1 MRVPRDIRD
10 VVGRTHLSRSLKTD
24 SLTVANRLAARF
36 ALEAAET
43 FDLARQQPSAKLLG
57 DVATNPRVS
66 PSINFAELCA
76 RYLDDPTAS
85 RSVKSL
91 HAYRSSLSML
101 IELVGA
107 TTPACS
113 IDRAVC
119 RDVMGILKV
128 LPRNARK
135 RWRNVSLRD
144 VAREAVV
151 CGREAMSAANVNEHM
166 NKLSTV
172 LNWGIR
178 EDLCHTN
185 PAKGLRLPQVQ
196 SAKDRRRAFNG
207 DQLLRIFDAPL
218 YRGCVD
224 DERGYAVTGDQ
235 RPRRSRFWVPLL
247 GLFAGLRLN
256 EACQLLVDD
265 IRDDRG
271 VLCIHISTDGN
282 AKVLKTAASSR
293 VVPVH
298 PELIAIG
305 IADCV
310 ELARSTGQV
319 RLFDEIKLDS
329 FGMHSGRFSR
339 WFARFLATCGAAAP
353 RTCFH
358 SFRHS
363 FRDALSNGGVE
374 REVALALGG
383 WAFNFSQQALAAQM
397 RVMISH
403 YNNELSRFNTSYGQA
418 ERMRWSEVVDAFVDN
433 DSTKISWTV
442 NLKAELVRAKALA
455 ENTGNKRGH

>member
-1 MRVPRDIRD
+1 MIRPPPAVPKVCTRI
-10 VVGRTHLSRSLKTD
+10 V
-24 SLTVANRLAARF
+24 
-36 ALEAAET
+36 
-43 FDLARQQPSAKLLG
+43 
-57 DVATNPRVS
+57 
-66 PSINFAELCA
+66 
-76 RYLDDPTAS
+76 
-85 RSVKSL
+85 
-91 HAYRSSLSML
+91 
-101 IELVGA
+101 
-107 TTPACS
+107 
-113 IDRAVC
+113 AVC
-119 RDVMGILKV
+119 RCSLSLSVRRRLYARVLCRAVMGILKV

-135 RWRNVSLRD
+135 RWRDVSLRD

-151 CGREAMSAANVNEHM
+151 SGREAMSAANVNEHM

-178 EDLCHTN
+178 EDLCLTN

-256 EACQLLVDD
+256 EACQLLIDD

-271 VLCIHISTDGN
+271 VLCIHISADGD

-305 IADCV
+305 LSDYV

-339 WFARFLATCGAAAP
+339 WFARFLVTCGAAAP

-363 FRDALSNGGVE
+363 FRDALRNGGVE

-383 WAFNFSQQALAAQM
+383 WTTPSGFATVGDAYGSGFDP
-397 RVMISH
+397 RV
-403 YNNELSRFNTSYGQA
+403 LLK
-418 ERMRWSEVVDAFVDN
+418 EVEKVRYPDLDLTHLRQV
-433 DSTKISWTV
+433 
-442 NLKAELVRAKALA
+442 KA
-455 ENTGNKRGH
+455 